1 MAYYSEKY
9 ARKQKRDREIMV
21 ASAKDLIAHPKKY
34 DKVTAAGSGAY
45 VQYRYVRF
53 SVLSSALTSIITHF

>member
-1 MAYYSEKY
+1 
-9 ARKQKRDREIMV
+9 MV

-53 SVLSSALTSIITHF
+53 SVLSSALTLNNYAFLVYA